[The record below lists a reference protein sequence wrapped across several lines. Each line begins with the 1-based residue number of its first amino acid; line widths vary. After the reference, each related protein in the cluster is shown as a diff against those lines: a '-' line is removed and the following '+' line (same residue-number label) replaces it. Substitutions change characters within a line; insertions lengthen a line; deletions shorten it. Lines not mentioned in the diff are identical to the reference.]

1 MAQQDLSIRFTE
13 DKYATKAEVAKDL
26 KMTLIDSIWSKILAY
41 RINFNH
47 YLTLRS
53 IENSQL
59 TFCLCPSI
67 ANNVNSLSYSLLKVV
82 KEYTNLSLGISD
94 SKLTKTNSLLRCL
107 QFVAKDYGLEV
118 SNQYLRSIISGDMR
132 EIDPNNAIL
141 KNYLSALLYIED
153 AHINSI
159 DEDFLANV
167 YSKLLG
173 TSELTSFYRTEDVK
187 KPENRVLIDRV
198 YSSAPARLIETMISS
213 LFDFIKNSSLNS
225 ISKALI
231 AYYYFNYIKPFPEHN
246 DAMAILLM
254 KAIFCH
260 YDVGNYGAI
269 MPLESLLIDN
279 GEEFAKVCLEVQ
291 KTGDVTYFVVY
302 GYKTI
307 NRILENTMNDLT
319 TNTVDVLKK
328 DFYKED
334 EEKVS
339 VNEVKEETIKETQ
352 DVVETRTVVVSETT
366 IAVNYIPKAIDE
378 KEAARLE
385 IHLRELDPSLK
396 KGEAKFYARHCTLGK
411 KYTIQQYKKCIG
423 CAYET
428 ARTSMEHLAEL
439 GYYRKEMIKNKF
451 VYTPIPRD

>member
-1 MAQQDLSIRFTE
+1 MAQQDLGIRFTE
-13 DKYATKAEVAKDL
+13 EKYATKAEVAKDL
-26 KMTLIDSIWSKILAY
+26 KMTLIDSIWSKVLAY

-82 KEYTNLSLGISD
+82 KEYNNASISQAD
-94 SKLTKTNSLLRCL
+94 AKVTRTNSLLKCL
-107 QFVAKDYGLEV
+107 QYVAKEYELDV
-118 SNQYLRSIISGDMR
+118 TTQYLRSIISGDMR
-132 EIDPNNAIL
+132 EIDPANAIL
-141 KNYLSALLYIED
+141 KNYLAALTYVEE
-153 AHINSI
+153 AHINAI
-159 DEDFLANV
+159 DEDFLANI
-167 YSKLLG
+167 YSKVLG
-173 TSELTSFYRTEDVK
+173 IDELTSFYRTSDVK
-187 KPENRVLIDRV
+187 RPENRVLIDRV
-198 YSSAPARLIETMISS
+198 YSSAPARLIDGMISS
-213 LFDFIKNSSLNS
+213 LFDFIKNSSLSS

-246 DAMAILLM
+246 DAIAILLM

-260 YDVGNYGAI
+260 YDVGNFGAM
-269 MPLESLLIDN
+269 MPLEALLIDN

-291 KTGDVTYFVVY
+291 KTGDVTYFVVF

-307 NRILENTMNDLT
+307 NRILENAMNDLT
-319 TNTVDVLKK
+319 RQSVETIKK

-334 EEKVS
+334 TPFE
-339 VNEVKEETIKETQ
+339 KEETKVEEKA
-352 DVVETRTVVVSETT
+352 VSEEANETRKVVVQETT
-366 IAVNYIPKAIDE
+366 YAVNYIPKAIDE

-385 IHLRELDPSLK
+385 VHLRELDPSLK

-411 KYTIQQYKKCIG
+411 RYTIQQFKKCVG

-439 GYYRKEMIKNKF
+439 GYYRKEMVKNKF